1 MVPLSPIPSMVP
13 GDRELGLES
22 VDVTS
27 NDDVP
32 FRRQQILDLLLGS
45 AQISFCGGKCAQEAI
60 PQEPEEE

>member
-22 VDVTS
+22 VGVEATTS
-27 NDDVP
+27 SRLEDCRFLISCSGP
-32 FRRQQILDLLLGS
+32 HKFILRR
-45 AQISFCGGKCAQEAI
+45 KCAQEAI